1 MHPDLRES
9 KHGKV
14 GCVAQLDRASDYGS
28 EGLGFES
35 LRDHCKKIKPLHHA
49 VAFLFYLN
57 PFQTQT
63 SLICYNIMNK
73 TRCIA
78 FSILA
83 LLSINLHAQQKKAD
97 RNQAVDALNS
107 ITTYLNQSFY
117 INLAAYTDIRFFSS
131 SYRYNL
137 AKPGSF
143 SWQIYDN
150 KKARVRYDF
159 GVDFNDYPEIKP
171 DAQGYISSWDN
182 DWLKMLK
189 TRREMENLLAPLRL
203 PPDGELMQQLTLF
216 SQNLDS
222 MLKRHYRMVQYV
234 YDRAFE
240 QDAPQ
245 YHKAHALITE
255 LQPCFDNYRNTARNL
270 YQVMEELYYRQ
281 YAPLPSQSVAQQ
293 AEAEIRKS
301 MLLAAD
307 WEHDLYQGNSAHN
320 ASYDARL
327 RNLNAEG
334 LAKDSLFFSQTYGYR
349 SPANGAMPHT
359 RYLSFYSM
367 MRPAIYHYAGS
378 KTTYEKHLQ
387 KAPQDYN
394 RFTFGYNS
402 LVEYYNRFADCADGR
417 LLSQD
422 MDYSMP
428 MAARL
433 GVDTARNPIL
443 HRYKTGMLF
452 ALEEEPPAEPLPPD
466 PDMHLHSTMIQAAAP
481 HHTIYLLDVSASMA
495 GGGQLDSVKN
505 AIAYLVKLQRSEDR
519 ISLLAF
525 SSDTRSYIR
534 FVSCSSKTD
543 ILQQLN
549 TLGPGGGT
557 NVRKGLDAAYALA
570 DSCRHYPGQTRI
582 LLATDGIFK
591 LNSTS
596 EKSIRHYAAAGIYLS
611 ILLSGT
617 QHNASALSYFEKLS
631 SSGGGNFY
639 RTGTQGLKDILV
651 KEASR

>member
-1 MHPDLRES
+1 
-9 KHGKV
+9 
-14 GCVAQLDRASDYGS
+14 
-28 EGLGFES
+28 
-35 LRDHCKKIKPLHHA
+35 
-49 VAFLFYLN
+49 
-57 PFQTQT
+57 
-63 SLICYNIMNK
+63 MNK
-73 TRCIA
+73 TRSIA

-83 LLSINLHAQQKKAD
+83 LLSINLHAQQKKAG

-107 ITTYLNQSFY
+107 ITRYLNQSFY
-117 INLAAYTDIRFFSS
+117 INLSAYTDIRFFSS
-131 SYRYNL
+131 SYHYNL

-159 GVDFNDYPEIKP
+159 GVDFKDYPEIRP
-171 DAQGYISSWDN
+171 DADGFLTSWDN

-189 TRREMENLLAPLRL
+189 TRREMEVRLLPLQL
-203 PPDGELMQQLTLF
+203 PDSGELMQQLNLF

-234 YDRAFE
+234 YGREFE

-245 YHKAHALITE
+245 YRKARSLITE
-255 LQPCFDNYRNTARNL
+255 LQPCFDTYRNTARNL
-270 YQVMEELYYRQ
+270 YQAMEELYYGQ
-281 YAPLPSQSVAQQ
+281 YAPLTSQPVIQQ

-307 WEHDLYQGNSAHN
+307 WENDLYQGNNAYN
-320 ASYDARL
+320 ASYDTQL

-349 SPANGAMPHT
+349 TSANGAMPHT
-359 RYLSFYSM
+359 RYLSFYTM
-367 MRPAIYHYAGS
+367 MRSAIYHYAGS
-378 KTTYEKHLQ
+378 RTTYEKHLQ

-394 RFTFGYNS
+394 RFTLGYNS

-417 LLSQD
+417 LLSAD

-443 HRYKTGMLF
+443 HRCKTGMLF
-452 ALEEEPPAEPLPPD
+452 ALEEEPPTEPPPAD
-466 PDMHLHSTMIQAAAP
+466 PDMYLHSAMIQAAAP
-481 HHTIYLLDVSASMA
+481 HHIIYLLDVSASMA
-495 GGGQLDSVKN
+495 GGGQLDSLKN

-525 SSDTRSYIR
+525 SSDARSYIR
-534 FVSCSSKTD
+534 FVSCAGKTD

-557 NVRKGLDAAYALA
+557 NVRKGLDAAYTLA
-570 DSCRHYPGQTRI
+570 DSCRYYPGQTRI

-591 LNSTS
+591 LNSAS

-617 QHNASALSYFEKLS
+617 QHNAAALSYFEKLS
-631 SSGGGNFY
+631 GSGGGHFY
-639 RTGTQGLKDILV
+639 QTGTLGLKDILV